1 MVVHRKDYVPRSK
14 YLNYKGFMPAMV
26 YRKNL
31 NSEKLPPQQCEDNS
45 EPKYTSSLVSG
56 ATTIAE
62 MRVGPSGSKQVPPL
76 VGVDIVCSV

>member
-1 MVVHRKDYVPRSK
+1 
-14 YLNYKGFMPAMV
+14 MV

-62 MRVGPSGSKQVPPL
+62 MRVGLSSPKQVPSYTE
-76 VGVDIVCSV
+76 VDIV